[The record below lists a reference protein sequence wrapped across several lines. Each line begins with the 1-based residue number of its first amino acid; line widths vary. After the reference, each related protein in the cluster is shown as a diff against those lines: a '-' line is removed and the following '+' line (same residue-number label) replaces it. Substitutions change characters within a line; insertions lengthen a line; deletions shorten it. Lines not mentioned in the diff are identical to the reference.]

1 MPSQELP
8 SQDKNTIR
16 MSYPDPSKKD
26 TVRSSKV
33 GPNHLPSAE
42 EIDLA
47 KTALAICHRVE
58 DKTEDKGDVENSVPL
73 TEEDAMIKAAAR
85 WHITMLYFFQICIGN
100 VDCHHK

>member
-1 MPSQELP
+1 MGTKDMQERVMPSQELP
-8 SQDKNTIR
+8 SQDNKTIR

-85 WHITMLYFFQICIGN
+85 
-100 VDCHHK
+100 

>member
-1 MPSQELP
+1 MELLGTKDMQEAVLPSQELP
-8 SQDKNTIR
+8 SQDNKTIR
-16 MSYPDPSKKD
+16 MSYPEPSKKD
-26 TVRSSKV
+26 TVRLSTV
-33 GPNHLPSAE
+33 GQGHLPSAE

-85 WHITMLYFFQICIGN
+85 
-100 VDCHHK
+100 

>member
-1 MPSQELP
+1 MQERVMPSQ
-8 SQDKNTIR
+8 DNKTIS

-85 WHITMLYFFQICIGN
+85 
-100 VDCHHK
+100 

>member
-1 MPSQELP
+1 MGTKDMQERVLP
-8 SQDKNTIR
+8 SRDK
-16 MSYPDPSKKD
+16 KKD

-33 GPNHLPSAE
+33 GMDLLPSAE

-58 DKTEDKGDVENSVPL
+58 DKTEDKGDVEDSVPL

-85 WHITMLYFFQICIGN
+85 
-100 VDCHHK
+100 

>member
-1 MPSQELP
+1 MGTKDMQERVLP
-8 SQDKNTIR
+8 SQDK
-16 MSYPDPSKKD
+16 KKG

-33 GPNHLPSAE
+33 GLDLLPSAE

-85 WHITMLYFFQICIGN
+85 
-100 VDCHHK
+100 

>member
-1 MPSQELP
+1 MGTKDMQERVLP
-8 SQDKNTIR
+8 SRDK
-16 MSYPDPSKKD
+16 KKD

-33 GPNHLPSAE
+33 GQNHLPSAE

-85 WHITMLYFFQICIGN
+85 
-100 VDCHHK
+100 